1 MMLGKARIKEI
12 GERVL
17 ALSTADQTEV
27 VILGEENQLT
37 RFANSYIHQ
46 NVAEE
51 NAQIRVR
58 VVVGKKIGVA
68 TTNDLREE
76 SLAKVMESALAM
88 ANLQKENPDFIS
100 LPSPQPIPKIE
111 GFVEATAGCTPKER
125 AKAARIICRRATEE
139 GLNASGAFITAT
151 QEIAVANSLGLFAY
165 YPTTLADL
173 EIVIMADSGSGY
185 AHATSLDVTRI
196 DAEAL
201 GQEAIEKALRSRDP
215 IEIEPGEYT
224 VILEEHAVEEMLFY
238 LTYMGCGALA
248 VQEKR
253 SFMTDRFGEVIV
265 GRNISLW
272 DDGLDPKGVPIPFDY
287 EGVPKRKVEFIKEGL
302 ATSVVYDTYTAG
314 REEGKEST
322 GHATLPAPNP
332 YGPLPANRFMAAGQA
347 TKEEMLAST
356 ERGIRVTRFH
366 YMNPVHPFKTI
377 ITGMTRDGTF
387 LIEKGEIT
395 RPIKNLRFTQSILEA
410 LSSVEMIGKERK
422 LLLSSHLG
430 CGCVPALKI
439 DSFTFTGVTKF

>member
-1 MMLGKARIKEI
+1 MLGEARMKEI
-12 GERVL
+12 AKRVL

-46 NVAEE
+46 NVAEK

-58 VVVGKKIGVA
+58 AVVGKKIGA
-68 TTNDLREE
+68 AITNDLSDEA
-76 SLAKVMESALAM
+76 LTQAVESAIEA
-88 ANLQKENPDFIS
+88 AKLQRENPDFLS
-100 LPSPQPIPKIE
+100 LPSPQPIPKVE
-111 GFVEATAGCTPKER
+111 GFVEATAGCTPAER
-125 AKAARIICRRATEE
+125 AHAASIICRRATGE
-139 GLNASGAFITAT
+139 GLSASGAFTTAA
-151 QEIAVANSLGLFAY
+151 QEIAVANSLGIFAY
-165 YPTTLADL
+165 YPATLADL

-185 AHATSLDVTRI
+185 AHATAVDVTQI
-196 DAEAL
+196 DAQAL

-215 IEIEPGEYT
+215 IEIEPGDYM
-224 VILEEHAVEEMLFY
+224 VILEEYAVEEMLFY
-238 LTYMGCGALA
+238 LTYLGCGALA

-253 SFMTDRFGEVIV
+253 SFMTDRFGDKIV

-272 DDGLDPKGVPIPFDY
+272 DDGLDPQGLPVPFDY
-287 EGVPKRKVEFIKEGL
+287 EGVPKRKVEFIREGL

-322 GHATLPAPNP
+322 GHALPAPNP
-332 YGPLPANRFMAAGQA
+332 YGPLSANLFMAAGEA

-356 ERGIRVTRFH
+356 ERGIWVTRFH
-366 YMNPVHPFKTI
+366 YMNPVHRFKTI

-387 LIEKGEIT
+387 LIETGEIT

-439 DSFTFTGVTKF
+439 DNFTFTGVTEF

>member
-1 MMLGKARIKEI
+1 MLGEAKVKEI
-12 GERVL
+12 AERVL

-46 NVAEE
+46 NVAEK

-58 VVVGKKIGVA
+58 AVMGKKIGVA
-68 TTNDLREE
+68 TTNDLSDEALTR
-76 SLAKVMESALAM
+76 VVESAIGA
-88 ANLQKENPDFIS
+88 ARLQRENPDFLS
-100 LPSPQPIPKIE
+100 LPSPQPIPKVE
-111 GFVEATAGCTPKER
+111 GFIEATAGCTPKAR
-125 AKAARIICRRATEE
+125 AQAVSIICRRSIEK
-139 GLNASGAFITAT
+139 GLNASGAFTTAA
-151 QEIAVANSLGLFAY
+151 QEIAVANSLGVFAY

-185 AHATSLDVTRI
+185 AHATSVDVSQI
-196 DAEAL
+196 DAQAL

-215 IEIEPGEYT
+215 IEIEPGDYT

-238 LTYMGCGALA
+238 LTYLGCGALA

-253 SFMTDRFGEVIV
+253 SFMTDRFGEKSV

-272 DDGLDPKGVPIPFDY
+272 DDGLDLQGLPLPFDY
-287 EGVPKRKVEFIKEGL
+287 EGVPKRKVDFIREGL
-302 ATSVVYDTYTAG
+302 ATAVVYYTYTAG

-322 GHATLPAPNP
+322 GHATIPAPNP
-332 YGPLPANRFMAAGQA
+332 YGPLPANRFIGTGQA

-356 ERGIRVTRFH
+356 ERGIWVTRFH
-366 YMNPVHPFKTI
+366 YMNPVHRFKTI

-430 CGCVPALKI
+430 SGCVPALKI
-439 DSFTFTGVTKF
+439 DDFTFTGVTEF

>member
-1 MMLGKARIKEI
+1 MLGEARIKEI
-12 GERVL
+12 AERVL

-27 VILGEENQLT
+27 VILGEENRLT

-46 NVAEE
+46 NVAEK

-58 VVVGKKIGVA
+58 TVMGKKIGVA
-68 TTNDLREE
+68 TTNDLSDEA
-76 SLAKVMESALAM
+76 LTQAVESAIGA
-88 ANLQKENPDFIS
+88 AKLQRENPDFRS
-100 LPSPQPIPKIE
+100 LPSPQPISKVK
-111 GFVEATAGCTPKER
+111 GFAETTAGCTPEKR
-125 AKAARIICRRATEE
+125 AQAASIICRRATEE
-139 GLNASGAFITAT
+139 GLNASGAFTTAV
-151 QEIAVANSLGLFAY
+151 QEIAVANSLGVFAY
-165 YPTTLADL
+165 YPTALADL

-185 AHATSLDVTRI
+185 AHATSVDVTQI
-196 DAEAL
+196 DAQAL

-215 IEIEPGEYT
+215 IEIEPGDYT

-238 LTYMGCGALA
+238 LTYLGCGALA
-248 VQEKR
+248 VQEQR
-253 SFMTDRFGEVIV
+253 SFMTDRFGEKIV

-272 DDGLDPKGVPIPFDY
+272 DDGLDPQGLPMPFDY
-287 EGVPKRKVEFIKEGL
+287 EGVPKRKVAFIREGL

-314 REEGKEST
+314 REEKEST
-322 GHATLPAPNP
+322 GHALPAPNP
-332 YGPLPANRFMAAGQA
+332 YGPFSMNRFLAPGQA

-356 ERGIRVTRFH
+356 ERGIWVTRFH

-422 LLLSSHLG
+422 LLLSSSLG

-439 DSFTFTGVTKF
+439 DNFTFTGVTEF

>member
-1 MMLGKARIKEI
+1 MLGEARIKEI
-12 GERVL
+12 AERVL

-27 VILGEENQLT
+27 VILGEENRLT

-46 NVAEE
+46 NVAEK

-58 VVVGKKIGVA
+58 TVMGKKIGVA
-68 TTNDLREE
+68 TTNDLSDEA
-76 SLAKVMESALAM
+76 LTQAVESAIGA
-88 ANLQKENPDFIS
+88 AKLQRENPDFRS
-100 LPSPQPIPKIE
+100 LPSPQPISKVK
-111 GFVEATAGCTPKER
+111 GFAETTAGCTPEKR
-125 AKAARIICRRATEE
+125 AQAASIICRRATEE
-139 GLNASGAFITAT
+139 GLNASGAFTTAV
-151 QEIAVANSLGLFAY
+151 QEIAVANSLGVFAY
-165 YPTTLADL
+165 YPTALADL

-185 AHATSLDVTRI
+185 AHATSVDVTQI
-196 DAEAL
+196 DAQAL

-215 IEIEPGEYT
+215 IEIEPGDYT

-238 LTYMGCGALA
+238 LTYLGCGALA
-248 VQEKR
+248 VQEQR
-253 SFMTDRFGEVIV
+253 SFMTDRFGEKIV

-272 DDGLDPKGVPIPFDY
+272 DDGLDPQGLPMPFDY
-287 EGVPKRKVEFIKEGL
+287 EGVPKRKVAFIREGL

-314 REEGKEST
+314 REEKEST
-322 GHATLPAPNP
+322 GHALPAPNP
-332 YGPLPANRFMAAGQA
+332 YGPFSMNRFLAPGQA

-356 ERGIRVTRFH
+356 ERGIWVTRFH

-387 LIEKGEIT
+387 LIERGEIT

-422 LLLSSHLG
+422 LLLSSSLG

-439 DSFTFTGVTKF
+439 DNFTFTGVTEF

>member
-1 MMLGKARIKEI
+1 MLGEARIKEI
-12 GERVL
+12 TERVL

-46 NVAEE
+46 NVAEK

-58 VVVGKKIGVA
+58 AVVGKKIGVA
-68 TTNDLREE
+68 ITNDLSDEA
-76 SLAKVMESALAM
+76 LTQAVESAIGA
-88 ANLQKENPDFIS
+88 ARLQRENPDFLS
-100 LPSPQPIPKIE
+100 LPSPQPIPQVE
-111 GFVEATAGCTPKER
+111 GFVEATAGCTPKAR
-125 AKAARIICRRATEE
+125 AQAASTICRRATEE
-139 GLNASGAFITAT
+139 GLNASGAFTTAA
-151 QEIAVANSLGLFAY
+151 QEIAVANSLGIFAY
-165 YPTTLADL
+165 HPTSFADL
-173 EIVIMADSGSGY
+173 EMVIMADSGSGY
-185 AHATSLDVTRI
+185 AHATSLDVSQI
-196 DAEAL
+196 DAQAL
-201 GQEAIEKALRSRDP
+201 GQEATEKALRSRDP
-215 IEIEPGEYT
+215 IEIEPGDYT

-238 LTYMGCGALA
+238 LTYLGFGALA

-253 SFMTDRFGEVIV
+253 SFMTDRFGEKIV

-272 DDGLDPKGVPIPFDY
+272 DDGLDPQGLPMPFDY
-287 EGVPKRKVEFIKEGL
+287 EGVPKKKVDFIRGGL

-314 REEGKEST
+314 REEKEST
-322 GHATLPAPNP
+322 GHALPAPNP

-356 ERGIRVTRFH
+356 ERGIWVTRFH

-387 LIEKGEIT
+387 LIERGEVT

-422 LLLSSHLG
+422 LFLSSHLG

-439 DSFTFTGVTKF
+439 DNFTFTGVTEF

>member
-1 MMLGKARIKEI
+1 MLGEAKIKEVA
-12 GERVL
+12 ERVL

-27 VILGEENQLT
+27 VILGEENRLT

-46 NVAEE
+46 NVAEK
-51 NAQIRVR
+51 NAQVRVR
-58 VVVGKKIGVA
+58 AVVNKKIGVA
-68 TTNDLREE
+68 TTNDLSDEALTQAVK
-76 SLAKVMESALAM
+76 SAIGAAK
-88 ANLQKENPDFIS
+88 LQRENPDFLS
-100 LPSPQPIPKIE
+100 LPSPQPIPPVE
-111 GFVEATAGCTPKER
+111 GFVEATALFSPQER
-125 AKAARIICRRATEE
+125 AEAAGIVCRQAQKK
-139 GLNASGAFITAT
+139 GLNASGAFNTARG
-151 QEIAVANSLGLFAY
+151 EVAVANSLGVFAY

-185 AHATSLDVTRI
+185 AHATSVDVTQI
-196 DAEAL
+196 DAQAL
-201 GQEAIEKALRSRDP
+201 GQEAIEKALRSQDP
-215 IEIEPGEYT
+215 IEIEPGDYT

-238 LTYMGCGALA
+238 LTYLGCGALA

-253 SFMTDRFGEVIV
+253 SFMTDRFGEKIV

-272 DDGLDPKGVPIPFDY
+272 DDGLDPQGLPMPFDY
-287 EGVPKRKVEFIKEGL
+287 EGVPKRKVEFIREGL

-332 YGPLPANRFMAAGQA
+332 YGPLPANRFMATGQA

-356 ERGIRVTRFH
+356 EQGIWVTRFH
-366 YMNPVHPFKTI
+366 YMNPVHRFKTI

-387 LIEKGEIT
+387 LIERGEIT

-439 DSFTFTGVTKF
+439 DNFTFTGVTEF

>member
-1 MMLGKARIKEI
+1 MLGEAKIKEI
-12 GERVL
+12 AERVL

-46 NVAEE
+46 NVAEK

-58 VVVGKKIGVA
+58 AVVGRKIGVA
-68 TTNDLREE
+68 TTNDLSDEA
-76 SLAKVMESALAM
+76 LAQAVESAIGA
-88 ANLQKENPDFIS
+88 ARLQRENPDFLY
-100 LPSPQPIPKIE
+100 LPSPQPIPKVE

-125 AKAARIICRRATEE
+125 AQAASIICRRATEK
-139 GLNASGAFITAT
+139 GLNASGALTTAA
-151 QEIAVANSLGLFAY
+151 QEIAVANSLGVFAY

-185 AHATSLDVTRI
+185 AHATSVDVTQI
-196 DAEAL
+196 DAQAL

-215 IEIEPGEYT
+215 VEIDPGDYT
-224 VILEEHAVEEMLFY
+224 VILEEHAVEEILFY
-238 LTYMGCGALA
+238 LTYLGCGALA
-248 VQEKR
+248 VQERR
-253 SFMTDRFGEVIV
+253 SFMTDRFGEKIV

-272 DDGLDPKGVPIPFDY
+272 DDGLDPQGLPMPFDY
-287 EGVPKRKVEFIKEGL
+287 EGVPKRKVDFIREGL

-314 REEGKEST
+314 REKGKEST

-332 YGPLPANRFMAAGQA
+332 YGPLAANRFMAAGQA

-356 ERGIRVTRFH
+356 ERGIWVTRFH
-366 YMNPVHPFKTI
+366 YMNPVHRFKTI

-422 LLLSSHLG
+422 PLLSSHLG
-430 CGCVPALKI
+430 CGCVPALKVR
-439 DSFTFTGVTKF
+439 DFTFTGVTEF

>member
-1 MMLGKARIKEI
+1 MLGEAKIKEI
-12 GERVL
+12 AERVL

-46 NVAEE
+46 NVAEK

-58 VVVGKKIGVA
+58 AVVGRKIGVA
-68 TTNDLREE
+68 TTNDLSDEA
-76 SLAKVMESALAM
+76 LAQAVESAIGA
-88 ANLQKENPDFIS
+88 ARLQRENPDFLY
-100 LPSPQPIPKIE
+100 LPSPQPIPKVE

-125 AKAARIICRRATEE
+125 AQAASIICRRATEK
-139 GLNASGAFITAT
+139 GLNASGALTTAA

-185 AHATSLDVTRI
+185 AHATSVDVTQI
-196 DAEAL
+196 DAQAL

-215 IEIEPGEYT
+215 VEIDPGDYT
-224 VILEEHAVEEMLFY
+224 VILEEHAVEEILFY
-238 LTYMGCGALA
+238 LTYLGCGALA
-248 VQEKR
+248 VQERR
-253 SFMTDRFGEVIV
+253 SFMTDRFGEKIV

-272 DDGLDPKGVPIPFDY
+272 DDGLDPQGLPMPFDY
-287 EGVPKRKVEFIKEGL
+287 EGVPKRKVDFIREGL

-314 REEGKEST
+314 REKGKEST

-332 YGPLPANRFMAAGQA
+332 YGPLAANRFMAAGQA

-356 ERGIRVTRFH
+356 ERGIWVTRFH
-366 YMNPVHPFKTI
+366 YMNPVHRFKTI
-377 ITGMTRDGTF
+377 FTGMTRDGTF

-422 LLLSSHLG
+422 PLLSSHLG
-430 CGCVPALKI
+430 CGCVPALKVR
-439 DSFTFTGVTKF
+439 DFTFTGVTEF

>member
-1 MMLGKARIKEI
+1 MLGEARVKEI
-12 GERVL
+12 AERVL

-27 VILGEENQLT
+27 VILGEENRLT

-46 NVAEE
+46 NVAEK

-58 VVVGKKIGVA
+58 TVMGKKIGVA
-68 TTNDLREE
+68 TTNDLSDEA
-76 SLAKVMESALAM
+76 LTQAVESAIGA
-88 ANLQKENPDFIS
+88 AKLQRENPDFRS
-100 LPSPQPIPKIE
+100 LPSPQPISKVK
-111 GFVEATAGCTPKER
+111 GFVETTAGCTPEKR
-125 AKAARIICRRATEE
+125 AQAASIICRRATEE
-139 GLNASGAFITAT
+139 GLNASGAFTTAV
-151 QEIAVANSLGLFAY
+151 QEIAVANSLGVFAY

-185 AHATSLDVTRI
+185 AHATSVDVTQI
-196 DAEAL
+196 DVQAL

-215 IEIEPGEYT
+215 IEIEPRDYT

-238 LTYMGCGALA
+238 LTYLGCGALA
-248 VQEKR
+248 VQEQR
-253 SFMTDRFGEVIV
+253 SFMTDRFGEKIV

-272 DDGLDPKGVPIPFDY
+272 DDGLDPQGLPMPFDY
-287 EGVPKRKVEFIKEGL
+287 EGVPKRKVDFIREGL

-322 GHATLPAPNP
+322 GHALPAPNP
-332 YGPLPANRFMAAGQA
+332 YGPFPGNRFLAPGEA

-356 ERGIRVTRFH
+356 EKGIWITRFH

-422 LLLSSHLG
+422 LLLSSSLG

-439 DSFTFTGVTKF
+439 DKFTFTGVTEF

>member
-1 MMLGKARIKEI
+1 MLGEARIKEI
-12 GERVL
+12 AERVL

-27 VILGEENQLT
+27 VILGEENELT

-46 NVAEE
+46 NVAEM

-58 VVVGKKIGVA
+58 AVVGRKIGVA
-68 TTNDLREE
+68 TTNDLRDEA
-76 SLAKVMESALAM
+76 LTQAVESAIETTK
-88 ANLQKENPDFIS
+88 LQRENPDFLS
-100 LPSPQPIPKIE
+100 LPSPQPIPQVG
-111 GFVEATAGCTPKER
+111 GFVEATALFSPQER
-125 AKAARIICRRATEE
+125 AEAAGIVCHQAQKK
-139 GLNASGAFITAT
+139 GLSASGAFTTARE
-151 QEIAVANSLGLFAY
+151 EIAVANSLEVFAY

-185 AHATSLDVTRI
+185 AHATSVDVTQI
-196 DAEAL
+196 DAQTL

-215 IEIEPGEYT
+215 VEIEPGDYT

-238 LTYMGCGALA
+238 LTYLGCGALA

-253 SFMTDRFGEVIV
+253 SFMTDRFGEKIA
-265 GRNISLW
+265 GKNISLW
-272 DDGLDPKGVPIPFDY
+272 DDGLDPQGLPMPFDY
-287 EGVPKRKVEFIKEGL
+287 EGVPKRKVDFIKEGL
-302 ATSVVYDTYTAG
+302 ATAVVYDTYTAG

-356 ERGIRVTRFH
+356 ERGIWVTRFH
-366 YMNPVHPFKTI
+366 YMNPVHRFKTI

-387 LIEKGEIT
+387 LIEKEEIT

-439 DSFTFTGVTKF
+439 DNFTFTGVTEF

>member
-1 MMLGKARIKEI
+1 MLGEARIKEI
-12 GERVL
+12 AERVL

-27 VILGEENQLT
+27 VILGEENRLT

-46 NVAEE
+46 NVAEK

-58 VVVGKKIGVA
+58 AVVGKKIGVA
-68 TTNDLREE
+68 TTNDLSDEA
-76 SLAKVMESALAM
+76 LTQAVESAIGA
-88 ANLQKENPDFIS
+88 AKLQRENPDFLS
-100 LPSPQPIPKIE
+100 LPSPQPISQVE
-111 GFVEATAGCTPKER
+111 GFVEATALFSPQER
-125 AKAARIICRRATEE
+125 AEAAGIVCRQAQEK
-139 GLNASGAFITAT
+139 GLNASGAFNTARG
-151 QEIAVANSLGLFAY
+151 EIAVANSLGVFAY
-165 YPTTLADL
+165 YPATLADL

-185 AHATSLDVTRI
+185 AHATSIDVTQI
-196 DAEAL
+196 DAQAS

-215 IEIEPGEYT
+215 IEIEPGDYT

-238 LTYMGCGALA
+238 LTYLGCGALA

-253 SFMTDRFGEVIV
+253 SFMTDRFGEKIV

-272 DDGLDPKGVPIPFDY
+272 DDGLDLQGLPMPFDY
-287 EGVPKRKVEFIKEGL
+287 EGVPKRKVDFIREGL

-314 REEGKEST
+314 REEGKQST
-322 GHATLPAPNP
+322 GHALPAPNP
-332 YGPLPANRFMAAGQA
+332 YGPFPGNRFLAPGEA
-347 TKEEMLAST
+347 TKEGMLAST
-356 ERGIRVTRFH
+356 ERGIWVTRLH
-366 YMNPVHPFKTI
+366 YMNPVHRFKTI

-439 DSFTFTGVTKF
+439 DNFTFTGVTEF

>member
-1 MMLGKARIKEI
+1 MLGEARIKEI
-12 GERVL
+12 AERVL

-27 VILGEENQLT
+27 VILGEENRLT

-46 NVAEE
+46 NVAEK

-58 VVVGKKIGVA
+58 TVMGKKIGVA
-68 TTNDLREE
+68 TTNDLSDEA
-76 SLAKVMESALAM
+76 LTQAVESAIGA
-88 ANLQKENPDFIS
+88 AKLQRQNPDFRS
-100 LPSPQPIPKIE
+100 LPSPQPISKVK
-111 GFVEATAGCTPKER
+111 GFVETTAGCTPEKR
-125 AKAARIICRRATEE
+125 AQAASIICRRATEE
-139 GLNASGAFITAT
+139 GLNASGALTTAV
-151 QEIAVANSLGLFAY
+151 QEIAVANSLGVFAY

-185 AHATSLDVTRI
+185 AHATSVDVTQI
-196 DAEAL
+196 DAQAL
-201 GQEAIEKALRSRDP
+201 GQEATEKALRSRDP
-215 IEIEPGEYT
+215 IEIEAGDYT

-238 LTYMGCGALA
+238 LTYLGCGALA
-248 VQEKR
+248 VQEQR
-253 SFMTDRFGEVIV
+253 SFMTDRFGEKIV

-272 DDGLDPKGVPIPFDY
+272 DDGLDPQGLPMPFDY
-287 EGVPKRKVEFIKEGL
+287 EGVPKRKVAFIREGL

-314 REEGKEST
+314 REEKEST
-322 GHATLPAPNP
+322 GHALPAPNP
-332 YGPLPANRFMAAGQA
+332 YGPFSMNRFLAPGQA

-356 ERGIRVTRFH
+356 ERGIWVTRFH

-422 LLLSSHLG
+422 LLLSSSLG

-439 DSFTFTGVTKF
+439 DNFTFTGVTEF

>member
-1 MMLGKARIKEI
+1 MLGEARVKEI
-12 GERVL
+12 AERVM

-27 VILGEENQLT
+27 VILREENRLT

-46 NVAEE
+46 NVAEK

-58 VVVGKKIGVA
+58 AVAGKKIGVA
-68 TTNDLREE
+68 TTNDLSDEA
-76 SLAKVMESALAM
+76 LTQAVESAIEA
-88 ANLQKENPDFIS
+88 AKLQKENPDFLS
-100 LPSPQPIPKIE
+100 LPSALPIPQVE
-111 GFVEATAGCTPKER
+111 GFVEATAGCTPEER
-125 AKAARIICRRATEE
+125 AQAVSIICRRATE
-139 GLNASGAFITAT
+139 GRLNASGAFTTAA
-151 QEIAVANSLGLFAY
+151 QEITVANSLGVFAY

-185 AHATSLDVTRI
+185 AHATSVDVTQI
-196 DAEAL
+196 DAQAL

-215 IEIEPGEYT
+215 IEIEPGDYT

-238 LTYMGCGALA
+238 LTYLGCGALA

-253 SFMTDRFGEVIV
+253 SFMTDRFGEKIV

-272 DDGLDPKGVPIPFDY
+272 DDGLDPQGLPLPFDY
-287 EGVPKRKVEFIKEGL
+287 EGVPKRKVEFIGEGL

-322 GHATLPAPNP
+322 GHALPAPNP
-332 YGPLPANRFMAAGQA
+332 YGPFSMNRFLAPGEA

-356 ERGIRVTRFH
+356 ERGIWVTRFH

-387 LIEKGEIT
+387 LIEKGVIT

-439 DSFTFTGVTKF
+439 RDFTFTGATEF

>member
-1 MMLGKARIKEI
+1 MLGETRIKEI
-12 GERVL
+12 AERIL

-46 NVAEE
+46 NVAEN

-58 VVVGKKIGVA
+58 AVVGKKIGVA
-68 TTNDLREE
+68 TTNDL
-76 SLAKVMESALAM
+76 SDGALSQVVESAIGA
-88 ANLQKENPDFIS
+88 AKLQRENPDFLS
-100 LPSPQPIPKIE
+100 LPSPQPIPQVE
-111 GFVEATAGCTPKER
+111 GFVEATALFSPQER
-125 AKAARIICRRATEE
+125 AEAAGIVCRQAQKK
-139 GLNASGAFITAT
+139 GLNASGAFTTARE
-151 QEIAVANSLGLFAY
+151 EIAVANSLGVFAY

-185 AHATSLDVTRI
+185 AHATSVDVTQI
-196 DAEAL
+196 DAQAL

-215 IEIEPGEYT
+215 IEIEPGDYT
-224 VILEEHAVEEMLFY
+224 VILEEHAVEEILFH
-238 LTYMGCGALA
+238 LTDLGCGALA

-253 SFMTDRFGEVIV
+253 SFMTDRFGEKIV

-272 DDGLDPKGVPIPFDY
+272 DDGLDPQGLPMPFDY
-287 EGVPKRKVEFIKEGL
+287 EGVSKRKVNFIREGI

-314 REEGKEST
+314 REGKEST
-322 GHATLPAPNP
+322 GHALPAPNS
-332 YGPLPANRFMAAGQA
+332 YGPFSMNRFLAPGEA

-356 ERGIRVTRFH
+356 ERGIWVTRFH
-366 YMNPVHPFKTI
+366 YMNPIHPLKTI

-422 LLLSSHLG
+422 LLLSTHLG
-430 CGCVPALKI
+430 CGYVPALKI
-439 DSFTFTGVTKF
+439 DGFTFTGVTEF